1 MRSGNRTGPQ
11 ALYRHRSGAAALEFA
26 LAVTPLLLLILGII
40 EGGLLLW
47 SWQALEGAAIE
58 AGRCAGLDATSCQNV
73 ATTPANT
80 ASYAATAANAR
91 GLPSVTS
98 SNVTVSTGA
107 TAKAL
112 CGNTTANVVAVAIAY
127 KFKMISLI
135 PLPSNLTATACYP
148 LS

>member
-1 MRSGNRTGPQ
+1 MSGVASRLQ
-11 ALYRHRSGAAALEFA
+11 RHRSGAAALEFA
-26 LAVTPLLLLILGII
+26 MAVTPLLLLILGTI

-47 SWQALEGAAIE
+47 SWQALEGAVIE
-58 AGRCAGLDATSCQNV
+58 AGRCAALDAASCQNV

-98 SNVTVSTGA
+98 SNVTVSTGVSA
-107 TAKAL
+107 QAL
-112 CGNTTANVVAVAIAY
+112 CGNTTANVVAISIAY

-135 PLPSNLTATACYP
+135 PLPSNLTVAACFP